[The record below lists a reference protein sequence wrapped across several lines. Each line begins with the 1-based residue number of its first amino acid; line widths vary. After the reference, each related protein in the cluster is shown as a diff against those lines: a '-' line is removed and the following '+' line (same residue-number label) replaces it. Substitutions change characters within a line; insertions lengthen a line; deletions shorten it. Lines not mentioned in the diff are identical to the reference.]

1 MLFKQGGNYTMK
13 FLPLLVLFIPLG
25 AYANTPRQIAEFLLD
40 NEPAMVQENCLYMR
54 RINAS
59 GYSVYSSSFRREAI
73 AKMTQRGMSYS
84 EAEKFNNA
92 MVIAV
97 SRMCPDVR

>member
-1 MLFKQGGNYTMK
+1 MK
-13 FLPLLVLFIPLG
+13 LLPLLLLLVPLS
-25 AYANTPRQIAEFLLD
+25 ASAETPRQIAEFLLD

-54 RINAS
+54 KINAS
-59 GYSVYSSSFRREAI
+59 GYSVYSSSFRKEAI

-97 SRMCPDVR
+97 NRMCPDVR